1 MNEEQQPI
9 PPASLPADD
18 DLSRRQWLLRLGEMV
33 VLAGVSGLV
42 PESASAL
49 LRAAQDI
56 APAAAALPPGL
67 YDPSPEH
74 LVHALSSAGKKW
86 SPPAGSET
94 DYVQPSTLPYQPQF
108 FSAEEFRVVTRFI
121 EILLGEVDATA
132 LSQAAQWFDLWLHSA
147 AGVREAALHLDP
159 MHRALA
165 VAVNGEASVAR
176 TGNRRSAVGSARR
189 TCCPSRA
196 LTPRTWSRIPATRCS
211 AADCIAHVCR
221 HSRTRKPAAQVLR
234 DRPHRSRPRLLHV
247 GGRAGRTRLQRQR
260 LLRRQSGM
268 RSEVLTI
275 ADDDSGHRLLP
286 QFGAYVASRET
297 HCAVFFGCQF
307 RLQ

>member
-1 MNEEQQPI
+1 MNEEQHL
-9 PPASLPADD
+9 AHAKLLPADE

-49 LRAAQDI
+49 LRVAQDI
-56 APAAAALPPGL
+56 APAAALPPGL

-147 AGVREAALHLDP
+147 AGVREAARHLDP

-165 VAVNGEASVAR
+165 VAVNGEASVRELETADPQSLARAGLAALRELSLQAHGREFLQHDAPEQIALLTSAGAAEPGNPLRKFFEIAR
-176 TGNRRSAVGSARR
+176 TEAVRGYY
-189 TCCPSRA
+189 T
-196 LTPRTWSRIPATRCS
+196 S
-211 AADCIAHVCR
+211 AA
-221 HSRTRKPAAQVLR
+221 
-234 DRPHRSRPRLLHV
+234 
-247 GGRAGRTRLQRQR
+247 
-260 LLRRQSGM
+260 GM
-268 RSEVLTI
+268 GELDYKGNAYY
-275 ADDDSGHRLLP
+275 ADSP
-286 QFGAYVASRET
+286 
-297 HCAVFFGCQF
+297 GCEAKS
-307 RLQ
+307 

>member
-1 MNEEQQPI
+1 MKDEVQPT
-9 PPASLPADD
+9 PPAWLPEDD

-49 LRAAQDI
+49 LRVAQDI
-56 APAAAALPPGL
+56 APAAAVLPPGL

-86 SPPAGSET
+86 SPPVGSET
-94 DYVQPSTLPYQPQF
+94 DYAQTSTLPYQPQF

-132 LSQAAQWFDLWLHSA
+132 LSQAAQWSDLWLHSA

-165 VAVNGEASVAR
+165 VAVNGEASVRELETADPQSLARAGLAALQDLSLHAHGREFLQLDAPEQIALLTSVGTAEAGNPLRKFFEIAR
-176 TGNRRSAVGSARR
+176 TEVVRGYY
-189 TCCPSRA
+189 T
-196 LTPRTWSRIPATRCS
+196 S
-211 AADCIAHVCR
+211 AAGLEELDYKGNAYY
-221 HSRTRKPAAQVLR
+221 
-234 DRPHRSRPRLLHV
+234 
-247 GGRAGRTRLQRQR
+247 
-260 LLRRQSGM
+260 
-268 RSEVLTI
+268 
-275 ADDDSGHRLLP
+275 ADSPGC
-286 QFGAYVASRET
+286 ET
-297 HCAVFFGCQF
+297 KS
-307 RLQ
+307 